1 MEETIHSCWIWC
13 WQNARSY
20 ITRGLEWTNRKQMLS
35 MEANWYI
42 PYKSLSQGTNQD
54 YKNGTKQLTDQ
65 MNLSKTWLWGSFRYV
80 QIMVP
85 HAWYCTV
92 TFLCRCCLQM
102 PYAVKSKLL
111 FQYVYTIYGDFSILI
126 TLQFLFLLNTNVMK
140 KKQNHV
146 YHLISSMKKY
156 LFL

>member
-1 MEETIHSCWIWC
+1 
-13 WQNARSY
+13 
-20 ITRGLEWTNRKQMLS
+20 
-35 MEANWYI
+35 
-42 PYKSLSQGTNQD
+42 
-54 YKNGTKQLTDQ
+54 LTDQ

-140 KKQNHV
+140 RNKTM
-146 YHLISSMKKY
+146 YTISYQVWRNTFSFNSWKHDK
-156 LFL
+156 

>member
-1 MEETIHSCWIWC
+1 
-13 WQNARSY
+13 
-20 ITRGLEWTNRKQMLS
+20 
-35 MEANWYI
+35 
-42 PYKSLSQGTNQD
+42 
-54 YKNGTKQLTDQ
+54 LTDQ

-102 PYAVKSKLL
+102 PFLCRCCLQMPYAVKSKFL